1 MNRLFISTL
10 GFDEAFSIRF
20 LMRNQPQPGDVV
32 LVVSS
37 LPDDARSM
45 SAYQQLETFLTKYL
59 PGVELKNIHVPVDK
73 VYQSIAIIAKAIKSL
88 KISNVIVNLSGGMR
102 ILVLEV
108 LAAVKMVFDDSA
120 DIEVELEDKR
130 SILKFKP
137 SIMNLRMPS
146 DRQICILRAM
156 KELGKEVSLKKIE
169 YKTGIPRSSVYKE
182 IIKMEEEG
190 LVTRIDSKRFTLTDL
205 GYVWAQ
211 G

>member
-1 MNRLFISTL
+1 MSRLFISTL

-20 LMRNQPQPGDVV
+20 LMRNQPRPGDVV
-32 LVVSS
+32 LVVSP

-59 PGVELKNIHVPVDK
+59 SGVELKKIHVPVDK
-73 VYQSIAIIAKAIKSL
+73 VYQAIAIIAQAIKSL

-130 SILKFKP
+130 SVVRLKP
-137 SIMNLRMPS
+137 SIMDLRMPS

-156 KELGKEVSLKKIE
+156 KELGREVSLKRIE
-169 YKTGIPRSSVYKE
+169 DKTGIPRSSVYKE
-182 IIKMEEEG
+182 ITKMEEEG
-190 LVTRIDSKRFTLTDL
+190 FVTRIGGRFTLTDL

-211 G
+211 E